1 MAAPRQSV
9 VWELLLRE
17 GRAAELGGELRRA
30 RELFSACHALSAR
43 PEARLLAASMRLK
56 LGEAEAALAEYA
68 LCLSSANLG
77 ERTRAVVLRKR
88 EEAEAARLGVPGRR
102 ESSETLQRNA
112 TSGRVAV

>member
-1 MAAPRQSV
+1 MRRRGTHAELLAVIAADKVAAPRQSV

-56 LGEAEAALAEYA
+56 LGEAEAALAA
-68 LCLSSANLG
+68 S
-77 ERTRAVVLRKR
+77 T
-88 EEAEAARLGVPGRR
+88 P
-102 ESSETLQRNA
+102 
-112 TSGRVAV
+112 